1 MQMQVCLVLQGNHDG
16 EMVMVMVMVMME
28 MMVMMRIVRKNLRQI
43 AEVSVKVRNGETS
56 KRDVGGQTAL
66 PLNSSFHWK
75 SFFVFLNVSS

>member
-1 MQMQVCLVLQGNHDG
+1 MIMMMVMTMMMMIMV
-16 EMVMVMVMVMME
+16 MVVMVMVMVM
-28 MMVMMRIVRKNLRQI
+28 MMRIVRKNLRQI

-56 KRDVGGQTAL
+56 KRDVGGQTAP

>member
-1 MQMQVCLVLQGNHDG
+1 MVMA
-16 EMVMVMVMVMME
+16 MVMVIVME

>member
-1 MQMQVCLVLQGNHDG
+1 
-16 EMVMVMVMVMME
+16 MME

-66 PLNSSFHWK
+66 PLNFHWK
-75 SFFVFLNVSS
+75 SFFVFLNVGS